1 MFAMASADLR
11 RELDCSIC
19 LNIYTDPVTLR
30 CGHNFCRVCIDH
42 VLDTQEESGAFTCP
56 ECRAEYPDRPAPE
69 INRKLCNIAER
80 VRSIPEEGT
89 GVFCTYCVHSQVPVL
104 KTCLKCEASLCDI
117 HWRTHNKSAEHVLV
131 DPTTS
136 LEKRICSVH
145 KEILKY
151 FCTEDAV
158 CICVSCS
165 LAGEHRGHLVE
176 MLGEASEKKKEKLRN
191 VLQKLTTK
199 REETEKSIQSLQE
212 RMREDHGKAAGL
224 SETITA
230 LYRDIRIQLEDLE
243 KRVLNEISRQEERVS
258 LSVSDLIQQ
267 LAMKKDEMA
276 RKMRHI
282 EELCNMPDPMTVLQ
296 EPDTG
301 DLSDTEEL
309 CCMIDPMTTV
319 QKQDSEEKM
328 EEVVVGGTEENEE
341 EGGTENEEEGGTE
354 ENEEEG
360 ETEEKGTEEGDR
372 EEGRR
377 HDEHKV
383 GDLDVGLIS
392 GELQTLSDIIKGIN
406 VCFYVQKPEDISLD
420 VNTAGDYIVISGD
433 MKTASTSSIEQNHP
447 ETPERFQDHSQVLST
462 RRFYSGQHYWD
473 VDVSKSESW
482 SVGMCYPSIDRR
494 GDQSLCGYNN
504 KSWCLDRDDDDDDEY
519 SVIHDGEKIPLSD
532 SIPYDR
538 VRMYLDYEAGQLSF
552 YSLCDMIRH
561 LHTVTATFTE
571 PLHAILGVWEEGSIK
586 ILV

>member
-1 MFAMASADLR
+1 MASADLR

-19 LNIYTDPVTLR
+19 LNIYTDPVTLK

-42 VLDTQEESGAFTCP
+42 VLDTQGGSGVFTCP
-56 ECRAEYPDRPAPE
+56 ECRAEYPDRPPLE
-69 INRKLCNIAER
+69 RNRKLCNIAER

-89 GVFCTYCVHSQVPVL
+89 GVFCTYCVHSQVSVL

-136 LEKRICSVH
+136 LEKRICSIH

-176 MLGEASEKKKEKLRN
+176 MLGEASEKKKEKLGN

-199 REETEKSIQSLQE
+199 REETEKSIHSLQE
-212 RMREDHGKAAGL
+212 CMREDQGKAAGL
-224 SETITA
+224 TETITA
-230 LYRDIRIQLEDLE
+230 LIREIRFQLEDLE
-243 KRVLNEISRQEERVS
+243 KRVLYEISRQEKRVS
-258 LSVSDLIQQ
+258 LSVFELIQQ
-267 LAMKKDEMA
+267 LELNKDEMA

-282 EELCNMPDPMTVLQ
+282 EELCNMSDPMTVLQ
-296 EPDTG
+296 EPGTD
-301 DLSDTEEL
+301 DLCDTEEL
-309 CCMIDPMTTV
+309 CCMTDPKTIV
-319 QKQDSEEKM
+319 QKQDREKEEEE
-328 EEVVVGGTEENEE
+328 EEVL
-341 EGGTENEEEGGTE
+341 EGGTE
-354 ENEEEG
+354 ENEEERG
-360 ETEEKGTEEGDR
+360 NEENEERDNEEEEGDTEEG
-372 EEGRR
+372 EKHNE
-377 HDEHKV
+377 HVHKV
-383 GDLDVGLIS
+383 GDLDVGLIL
-392 GELQTLSDIIKGIN
+392 GKLQTLSDIITGIN

-420 VNTAGDYIVISGD
+420 VNTAGNYILISGD
-433 MKTASTSSIEQNHP
+433 MKTVSTSSIEQNHP

-462 RRFYSGQHYWD
+462 RRFSSGRHYWD
-473 VDVSKSESW
+473 VDVSKSIFW
-482 SVGMCYPSIDRR
+482 SVGMCYPSTERI
-494 GDQSLCGYNN
+494 GDQSEIGYNN
-504 KSWCLDRDDDDDDEY
+504 KSWCLDRTDNEY
-519 SVIHDGEKIPLSD
+519 SVIHDSEKIPLSD

-571 PLHAILGVWEEGSIK
+571 PLQVILGVWEEGSIK
-586 ILV
+586 ISVENLELSGRGI